1 MPIVTIRG
9 QLGSGATEI
18 GKLLADRLK
27 IDYVDREI
35 IALVAK
41 HLKSP
46 KDEVMQKEMPPATLF
61 GRIAEIMAYSS
72 SINPAILDV
81 NLPVWQIPISDT
93 GYLAGLEYVI
103 KELAK
108 NHSLVIRGRG
118 SQFILKN
125 NPDSFHV
132 YTVAPLEIRIKR
144 VANALKVDEET
155 AKKEIHKA
163 DSSRREFIKRYFNAE
178 MEDPIH
184 YDMVLNTSQI
194 TYENASSV
202 IATTLNLINTKLPRG
217 RFKRKT

>member
-18 GKLLADRLK
+18 GRRLAEKLR

-35 IALVAK
+35 IELVAK

-46 KDEVMQKEMPPATLF
+46 KDEILQKELPPSTLF
-61 GRIAEIMAYSS
+61 GRIAEVMGYSS

-81 NLPVWQIPISDT
+81 NLPVWQIPIGDT
-93 GYLAGLEYVI
+93 GYLVGLKYVI

-125 NPDSFHV
+125 YPDSFHV
-132 YTVAPLEIRIKR
+132 YTVAPLETRIKR
-144 VANALKVDEET
+144 VANYLKVDEET
-155 AKKEIHKA
+155 AKKEIHKV
-163 DSSRREFIKRYFNAE
+163 DSSRLEFIKRYFKAE

-184 YDMVLNTSQI
+184 YDIVINTGQI
-194 TYENASSV
+194 SFENASSV
-202 IATTLNLINTKLPRG
+202 IAKALNPIMLKVA
-217 RFKRKT
+217 K

>member
-18 GKLLADRLK
+18 GRRLAEKLR

-35 IALVAK
+35 IELVAK

-46 KDEVMQKEMPPATLF
+46 KDEILQKELPPSTLF
-61 GRIAEIMAYSS
+61 GRIAEVMAYSS

-81 NLPVWQIPISDT
+81 NLPVWQIPIGDT
-93 GYLAGLEYVI
+93 GYLVGLKYVI

-125 NPDSFHV
+125 YPDSFHV
-132 YTVAPLEIRIKR
+132 YTVAPLETRIKR
-144 VANALKVDEET
+144 VANYLKVDEET
-155 AKKEIHKA
+155 AKKEIHKV
-163 DSSRREFIKRYFNAE
+163 DSSRLEFIKRYFKAE

-184 YDMVLNTSQI
+184 YDIVINTGQI
-194 TYENASSV
+194 SFEDASSV
-202 IATTLNLINTKLPRG
+202 IAKALNPIMLKVA
-217 RFKRKT
+217 K

>member
-18 GKLLADRLK
+18 GRRLAEKLR

-35 IALVAK
+35 IELVAK

-46 KDEVMQKEMPPATLF
+46 KDEILQKELPPSTLF
-61 GRIAEIMAYSS
+61 GRIAEVMGYSS

-81 NLPVWQIPISDT
+81 NLPVWQIPIGDT
-93 GYLAGLEYVI
+93 GYLVGLEYVI

-125 NPDSFHV
+125 YPDSFHV
-132 YTVAPLEIRIKR
+132 YTVAPLETRIKR
-144 VANALKVDEET
+144 VANYLKVDEET
-155 AKKEIHKA
+155 AKKEIHKV
-163 DSSRREFIKRYFNAE
+163 DSSRLEFIKRYFKAE

-184 YDMVLNTSQI
+184 YDIVINTGQI
-194 TYENASSV
+194 SFENASSV
-202 IATTLNLINTKLPRG
+202 IAKALNPIMLKVA
-217 RFKRKT
+217 K

>member
-18 GKLLADRLK
+18 GRRLAEKLR

-35 IALVAK
+35 IELVAK

-46 KDEVMQKEMPPATLF
+46 KDEILQKELPPSTLF
-61 GRIAEIMAYSS
+61 GRIAEVMAYSS

-81 NLPVWQIPISDT
+81 NLPVWQIPIGDT
-93 GYLAGLEYVI
+93 GYLVGLEYVI

-125 NPDSFHV
+125 YPDSFHV
-132 YTVAPLEIRIKR
+132 YTVAPLETRIKR
-144 VANALKVDEET
+144 VANYLKVDEET
-155 AKKEIHKA
+155 AKKEIHKV
-163 DSSRREFIKRYFNAE
+163 DSSRLEFIKRYFKAE

-184 YDMVLNTSQI
+184 YDIVINTGQI
-194 TYENASSV
+194 SFEDASSV
-202 IATTLNLINTKLPRG
+202 IAKALNPIMLKVA
-217 RFKRKT
+217 K